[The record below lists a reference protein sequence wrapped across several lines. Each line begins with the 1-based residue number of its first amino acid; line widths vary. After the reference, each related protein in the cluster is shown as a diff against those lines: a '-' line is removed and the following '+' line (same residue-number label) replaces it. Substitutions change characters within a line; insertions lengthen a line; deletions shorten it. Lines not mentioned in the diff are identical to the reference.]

1 MNRLKNKNYLKKK
14 SLQAQIRRFLFT
26 KNSSKEL
33 SKYIGIGKD
42 GFKKHIE
49 SHLLEDMSFEN
60 YGKIWQIDHIVPV
73 ELFNIDS
80 ETDKIICFN
89 YENTIPM
96 FKSDNRLKGAS
107 IHFSL
112 ELLKTKK
119 QSDNIKSLID
129 KCEKEVEIRWKKYFT
144 T

>member
-1 MNRLKNKNYLKKK
+1 
-14 SLQAQIRRFLFT
+14 
-26 KNSSKEL
+26 
-33 SKYIGIGKD
+33 
-42 GFKKHIE
+42 
-49 SHLLEDMSFEN
+49 MSFEN